1 MTYSCIFSRYKKSHE
16 DIQHMPDWLTLSIAS
31 KSFHSAGIR
40 HCKLSDKSNSS
51 QFSNLTPSWSNIR
64 HCNEITTKI
73 NFSCAA
79 PSYGHHP
86 KYKFTR
92 PLEVP
97 VRKVLTATTWLSL
110 SSGSWRKAEVL
121 FNCWILPLA
130 SAFKDMTRF
139 YSAKHNKAISD
150 IVQHNLLSLYS
161 TKENVSWILKECCCV
176 GEDVYN
182 SQKKKKKKETKEKTL
197 LHYPGVAFF
206 SGAQLNK
213 EIQLLRNREIEIDRL

>member
-1 MTYSCIFSRYKKSHE
+1 MHFFSRYKKSHE

-51 QFSNLTPSWSNIR
+51 QFNNLTPSWSNIR
-64 HCNEITTKI
+64 YCNEITTKI

-97 VRKVLTATTWLSL
+97 VRKALTATTWLSL

-150 IVQHNLLSLYS
+150 IVQQISFHCIVQKKCILNFKRMLLRWGRCLQQS
-161 TKENVSWILKECCCV
+161 
-176 GEDVYN
+176 
-182 SQKKKKKKETKEKTL
+182 KKKKKRKRKLCYTTQ
-197 LHYPGVAFF
+197 V
-206 SGAQLNK
+206 
-213 EIQLLRNREIEIDRL
+213 